1 MYSKRWFAG
10 FILLSMLAII
20 SPPMHTAADPLEMQ
34 PSTCSEMARR
44 ALNSIGMACND
55 LDRNSACY
63 GFFNVLASFN
73 QPVAPDF
80 FSRPSDRVDLGALA
94 SLRTAAFDVASNQ
107 WGVAV
112 MRIQANI
119 PETLPGQAV
128 TLVLLGDAQITD
140 VSDPATQTPMQA
152 FTLSTGIGAP
162 QCREVPPSTLTIQ
175 APRGITVDLTVNG
188 ADIRVGSTAVIHT
201 TEDRRMVINM
211 LSGRGHMG
219 GRSIPRGYRMSC
231 ELDENGMFIEGS
243 WSDVEPFDEDDLLF
257 FSAFEDWGW
266 EFLDYPFDAPDEEEL
281 AWLHAFDLDLLL
293 SLDPYAFDA
302 LIDALLEAG
311 YDADLI
317 AGLASDDLFLFLF
330 DHLDLLDPELA
341 DAFWDALFDEEGD
354 FLLADLLGDDFDWGA
369 FGWDDDWDASW
380 QDDDHSLDDPDDYT
394 GEDWNDGGVPAGVDD
409 MAADAAEDWH
419 DGGDAG
425 DDAGWDDGE

>member
-1 MYSKRWFAG
+1 MMHSQRWLAVLVLLFTFV
-10 FILLSMLAII
+10 FIPSSM
-20 SPPMHTAADPLEMQ
+20 HVTADPLEMQ
-34 PSTCSEMARR
+34 PSACSEMARR
-44 ALNSIGMACND
+44 ALISIGTACDD

-80 FSRPSDRVDLGALA
+80 FSRPSDRAEVGTLA
-94 SLRTAAFDVASNQ
+94 SLRTAAFDMASGQ

-119 PETLPGQAV
+119 PEALPGQAV
-128 TLVLLGDAQITD
+128 TLVLLGDVQI
-140 VSDPATQTPMQA
+140 VNASDPATQTPMQA

-201 TEDRRMVINM
+201 TEDRRMVIGM

-219 GRSIPRGYRMSC
+219 ERSIPRGYKMSC
-231 ELDENGMFIEGS
+231 ELDEDGMFIEGS
-243 WSDVEPFDEDDLLF
+243 WSDVEPFEEDDLLF

-281 AWLHAFDLDLLL
+281 AWLHAFDPDLLL
-293 SLDPYAFDA
+293 ALDPYAFDA
-302 LIDALLEAG
+302 LIDALIESG
-311 YDADLI
+311 FSADVI
-317 AGLASDDLFLFLF
+317 AGLAVDDLFLFLL

-354 FLLADLLGDDFDWGA
+354 FLLTDLLGDDFDWDS
-369 FGWDDDWDASW
+369 FGWDDDWDANW
-380 QDDDHSLDDPDDYT
+380 QDDDAFLDDTDDYN
-394 GEDWNDGGVPAGVDD
+394 GEDWDSDVGIDD
-409 MAADAAEDWH
+409 LADDWH
-419 DGGDAG
+419 DAG
-425 DDAGWDDGE
+425 DVGIDDLPADDEDWDDGE

>member
-1 MYSKRWFAG
+1 MYSKRWLAG
-10 FILLSMLAII
+10 LIFLFMFVSIPAPTQM
-20 SPPMHTAADPLEMQ
+20 AADPVEIQ
-34 PSTCSEMARR
+34 PSACSDMARR
-44 ALNSIGMACND
+44 ALTSIGAACDN

-80 FSRPSDRVDLGALA
+80 FSRPSERADLGAIA
-94 SLRTAAFDVASNQ
+94 SLRTAAFDMASNQ

-128 TLVLLGDAQITD
+128 TLVLLGDAQIAD
-140 VSDPATQTPMQA
+140 ASDPATQTPMQA

-188 ADIRVGSTAVIHT
+188 AEIRIGSTAVIHT
-201 TEDRRMVINM
+201 TEDQRMVVSM

-219 GRSIPRGYRMSC
+219 ERSMPRGYKMSC
-231 ELDENGMFIEGS
+231 DLDEDGMFIEGS

-281 AWLHAFDLDLLL
+281 AWLYAFDLDLLL
-293 SLDPYAFDA
+293 ALDPYAFDA
-302 LIDALLEAG
+302 LIDALIEAG
-311 YDADLI
+311 YSADLI
-317 AGLASDDLFLFLF
+317 AGLAADDVFLFLL

-341 DAFWDALFDEEGD
+341 DAFWDALFDEDGD
-354 FLLADLLGDDFDWGA
+354 FLLADLLGDDFDWDS
-369 FGWDDDWDASW
+369 FGWDDDWDANW
-380 QDDDHSLDDPDDYT
+380 HDDDEFLDNGDDYT
-394 GEDWNDGGVPAGVDD
+394 GEDWDDNAGIDD
-409 MAADAAEDWH
+409 MAEDWH
-419 DGGDAG
+419 DGGDDLTG